1 MLVYAPELLRRRR
14 RQLVPVFSIAVA
26 CAFFALLLLPAFQDQ
41 PGLNTSAMVLA
52 AIAVPLL
59 LLLLNG
65 EPLPRRDGF
74 EPARLDASNSVVV
87 VARFT
92 EAAARRAQ
100 SQFWM
105 RSLRELRLGS
115 VLAPPIFFAFATVFL
130 AKIGVDAST
139 LFFFAL
145 FTLLSLLSPFKSLLT
160 SRRLAAVQARRFP
173 ERTIRLGLEGIAAGA
188 ADEGLA
194 WSNVARV
201 WEFDEQ
207 VTLVLHPFMA
217 IQIPT
222 ADLSDA
228 ARQLIA
234 ASTPRPS

>member
-14 RQLVPVFSIAVA
+14 RQLVPALSLAVA
-26 CAFFALLLLPAFQDQ
+26 CAFLALVVLPKFQDQ
-41 PGLNTSAMVLA
+41 PGLNTGAMIVA

-65 EPLPRRDGF
+65 EPLLRRDAF
-74 EPARLDASNSVVV
+74 EAARLDGANAVVV
-87 VARFT
+87 VARFS

-115 VLAPPIFFAFATVFL
+115 VLAPPIFFAFATVFI
-130 AKIGVDAST
+130 AKIGVDPST
-139 LFFFAL
+139 LLFFAL

-173 ERTIRLGLEGIAAGA
+173 ERTIRMGPEGIAAGA

-201 WEFDEQ
+201 WEFDDQ
-207 VTLVLHPFMA
+207 VTLVLDPFMA
-217 IQIPT
+217 IQVPR
-222 ADLSDA
+222 ADLSDE